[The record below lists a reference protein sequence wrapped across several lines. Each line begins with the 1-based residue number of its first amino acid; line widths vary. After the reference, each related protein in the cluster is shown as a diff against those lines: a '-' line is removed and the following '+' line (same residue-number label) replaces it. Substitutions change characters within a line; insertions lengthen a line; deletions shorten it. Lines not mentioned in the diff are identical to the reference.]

1 MHIIKAHEPSV
12 TLFSRDG
19 EVRVFKS
26 HSDAL
31 RLLGMTWIR
40 ENVAADFVEFLHVE
54 RFLRY
59 DPSTDRSAW
68 DRQPVYRSARYVM
81 RDDTGAKLTQ
91 GDFQKLVVTRRRN
104 RWARY
109 SRPLDTWN
117 GEGPVPCIGRTR
129 GGHCCRRL
137 KTTNE
142 RRQAVPVDDEP
153 APRVKRNARNIPSSW
168 DDIAVGAWRVRN
180 WKHYRHQQWKA

>member
-1 MHIIKAHEPSV
+1 MHIIKAHEPPV

-26 HSDAL
+26 LSDAL
-31 RLLGMTWIR
+31 KQLGMSWIR
-40 ENVAADFVEFLHVE
+40 ENVAAEFVDFLHVE
-54 RFLRY
+54 RFLRF
-59 DPSTDRSAW
+59 DEAKDRSVW
-68 DRQPVYRSARYVM
+68 DRQPVYRTAHYVM

-91 GDFQKLVVTRRRN
+91 GDFQKLVVTRRRS

-117 GEGPVPCIGRTR
+117 GEGPVPGIGRWH
-129 GGHCCRRL
+129 GGHYYRRL

-153 APRVKRNARNIPSSW
+153 APRGKRSASNIPQSW
-168 DDIAVGAWRVRN
+168 DDHPIGTWGVRS
-180 WKHYRHQQWKA
+180 WKRFRRQQWKA